1 MKLKERVDTYSIAL
15 QTDYKRELERI
26 QRRERAKLQI
36 AALAILAAALI
47 VFRVGV

>member
-1 MKLKERVDTYSIAL
+1 MKLRERVDTYSIAL

-26 QRRERAKLQI
+26 ERRERAKFQI

-47 VFRVGV
+47 VFRFGA